1 MRSSVD
7 GLATPYPLATLL
19 PAFMQEDSFAVRLT
33 TGLDDVI
40 APVIS
45 VLDCLDAYVD
55 PLLAPSDFVTWLA
68 GWVGA
73 PLDDNWDDAL
83 RRREVLASA
92 VLYRMRGTL
101 EGLRAQVALATDGEV
116 EIYEPGGTSWSLA
129 PTEAKAGEEPQELV
143 VRVAVAQPESVRL
156 AALEELV
163 AAAKP
168 AHLPHRIE
176 VVSA

>member
-7 GLATPYPLATLL
+7 GLATPYPLAALM

-101 EGLRAQVALATDGEV
+101 EGLRAQGWTVPETQANFVWLRLGEPTLAFAAACEQHGVVVRPFPGEGV
-116 EIYEPGGTSWSLA
+116 RVTVGE
-129 PTEAKAGEEPQELV
+129 TEANDIFLKVADGFRKEL
-143 VRVAVAQPESVRL
+143 
-156 AALEELV
+156 
-163 AAAKP
+163 
-168 AHLPHRIE
+168 
-176 VVSA
+176 